1 MRLAASYQHGPEALG
16 DGGGG
21 GGHVGDANR
30 PSRTQ
35 NSLQSTQVSFQSTWV
50 CRIFAHVSL

>member
-16 DGGGG
+16 DGGG

-35 NSLQSTQVSFQSTWV
+35 NSLQSTQVTHESTNNT
-50 CRIFAHVSL
+50 VSDLPK